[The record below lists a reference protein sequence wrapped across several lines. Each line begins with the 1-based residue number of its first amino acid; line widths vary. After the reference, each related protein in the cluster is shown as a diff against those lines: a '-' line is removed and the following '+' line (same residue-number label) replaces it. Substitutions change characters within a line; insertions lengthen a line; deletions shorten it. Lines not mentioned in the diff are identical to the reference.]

1 MPKESQI
8 AMHDTQET
16 VLKDE
21 KREKNIKEDH
31 RFEVVNVSTESK
43 QRRYHMLRQGS
54 FVAWLHVMVPELIIV
69 KWIKKI
75 LFYVELRPADHSR

>member
-54 FVAWLHVMVPELIIV
+54 FVA
-69 KWIKKI
+69 
-75 LFYVELRPADHSR
+75 